1 MIETIAERIRAHAF
15 HPLQPDRRTFT
26 VDREL
31 GVPGVADLDDR
42 DGLMRALA
50 LRDLVTVAEVD
61 AAAVARGL
69 NDADLHVRSL
79 SAAALGVARA
89 TAASAAL
96 ERAVAEDPEP
106 IVRSYATIALGEMG
120 ATTSVPLLRARHASE
135 PDPDVRHQLELAAAQ
150 IKAGAVAS
158 DAQRDAF
165 LGLREADFGRLA
177 LDAPAPDFALEGSD
191 GRPWRLTEARGQWLV
206 LVWIFADWCPVCH
219 REFAE
224 LMSSREAFETAGI
237 RVATIEAHDS
247 WRARLMVGREIQPAL
262 WGSREWFARAYTER
276 IWWPH
281 LSDPAGV
288 VAARYGATPL
298 TFAVHAEFVNRP
310 TTVIIDPAGVV
321 RFAYAGTFWGDR
333 PSIAQTLDMIRDQ
346 TFDFVHPQRLP
357 APA

>member
-1 MIETIAERIRAHAF
+1 MTETIADRIRAHAF
-15 HPLQPDRRTFT
+15 HPLEPERRTFT
-26 VDREL
+26 VDRDL
-31 GVPGVADLDDR
+31 GVAGVADLGDR
-42 DGLMRALA
+42 DGLLRALA
-50 LRDLVTVAEVD
+50 LRDLVAAAEVD

-69 NDADLHVRSL
+69 RDANLHVRYR

-89 TAASAAL
+89 TATSDAL
-96 ERAVAEDPEP
+96 ERAVAEDAEP

-120 ATTSVPLLRARHASE
+120 ATTSVPSLRARYARE

-150 IKAGAVAS
+150 IEAGSIAS

-165 LGLREADFGRLA
+165 LGLREADFGSPRLGAPAADFVLDDSLGRRWRLA
-177 LDAPAPDFALEGSD
+177 D
-191 GRPWRLTEARGQWLV
+191 ARGRWLV

-224 LMSSREAFETAGI
+224 LMAAREAFEAAGVA
-237 RVATIEAHDS
+237 VATIEAHDA
-247 WRARLMVGREIQPAL
+247 WRARLMVGREIQPTL
-262 WGSREWFARAYTER
+262 WGSREWFAEAYTER

-281 LSDPAGV
+281 LSDPAGA

-310 TTVIIDPAGVV
+310 TTVIVDPGGVV

-333 PSIAQTLDMIRDQ
+333 PTIEQTLDMIRHE
-346 TFDFVHPQRLP
+346 TFDFVHPQRLR